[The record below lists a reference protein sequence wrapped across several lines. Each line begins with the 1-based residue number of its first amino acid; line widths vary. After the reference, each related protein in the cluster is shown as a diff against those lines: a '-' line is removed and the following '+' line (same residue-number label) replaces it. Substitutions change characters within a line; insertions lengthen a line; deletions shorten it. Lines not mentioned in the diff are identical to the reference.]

1 MKSRRWI
8 GIVLITL
15 VVVII
20 LAGAGYW
27 LYRYGYLR
35 GQQAALHTEG
45 FPLHAFEMMP
55 FHGPRGGEE
64 FERFREQLPPG
75 QLKRFDDF
83 GERMYPGSMAYGSA
97 YRTWP
102 DFSIINL
109 GFRLIFLGFIVWV
122 VYKVITLFTGDRSW
136 QLSFNSHNVEEAEEA
151 KKTRKGSQAK

>member
-8 GIVLITL
+8 GVVLITL

-27 LYRYGYLR
+27 LYRYGYQR
-35 GQQAALHTEG
+35 GQQAALRAEG
-45 FPLHAFEMMP
+45 FPLHAFETMP
-55 FHGPRGGEE
+55 FHGPRGGED

-83 GERMYPGSMAYGSA
+83 GDRMYPGAMAYGSA

-102 DFSIINL
+102 NFSIINL
-109 GFRLIFLGFIVWV
+109 GLRLVFLGFIVWV
-122 VYKVITLFTGDRSW
+122 VYKVITLFTGGRSW
-136 QLSFNSHNVEEAEEA
+136 QLSFTSQLVDESEEEQEP
-151 KKTRKGSQAK
+151 KRRTRSK